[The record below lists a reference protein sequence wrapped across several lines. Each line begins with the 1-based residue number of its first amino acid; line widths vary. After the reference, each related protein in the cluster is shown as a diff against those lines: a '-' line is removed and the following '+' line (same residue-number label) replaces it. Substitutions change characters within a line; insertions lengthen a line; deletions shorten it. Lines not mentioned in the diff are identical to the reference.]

1 MLDPTKIIRAALL
14 TARRLPDPRV
24 NSRINP
30 IPNEGYAK
38 GGEAFKARNFKKK
51 ALPPKVA
58 AQEPT
63 PAVDAEEFGWH
74 PAHKIPGIHI
84 VTSETGE
91 PVFTG
96 ER

>member
-14 TARRLPDPRV
+14 TARRLPDPRI
-24 NSRINP
+24 NSRMGQRLD
-30 IPNEGYAK
+30 EGYAK
-38 GGEAFKARNFKKK
+38 GGEAFKARNLKKK

-58 AQEPT
+58 AQEPN

-84 VTSETGE
+84 VTAETGE
-91 PVFTG
+91 PTFTG